1 MDFIIRADD
10 INTVFEFILFTNNG
24 MVVINR
30 YLIGSP
36 FLASYCYTIR
46 EQFGYRYAETACK
59 ERSELYGDFGLY

>member
-1 MDFIIRADD
+1 MDFIIRAGD

-36 FLASYCYTIR
+36 ILASYCGTLR
-46 EQFGYRYAETACK
+46 AEFGYRYARTVW
-59 ERSELYGDFGLY
+59 